1 MESVGNLVLIN
12 PQENPLDDLGARI
25 GKRIFDIVFS
35 ALAILLIFSWLFPI
49 IALLIKISSKGP
61 VFFIQERTGFDNRS
75 FGCIKF
81 RSMNVNKDADKKQ
94 ATANDSRITKIGH
107 FIRRTNIDELPQLF
121 NVFVGQMS
129 VVGPRPHMLAHTE
142 QYSNLIE
149 YYLTRHYVK
158 PGITGWA
165 QINGLR
171 GETNELW
178 KMEKRVEFDKEY
190 IENWTFLWD
199 IKIIWMTI
207 FGKKAFKNAG

>member
-1 MESVGNLVLIN
+1 
-12 PQENPLDDLGARI
+12 
-25 GKRIFDIVFS
+25 
-35 ALAILLIFSWLFPI
+35 
-49 IALLIKISSKGP
+49 
-61 VFFIQERTGFDNRS
+61 
-75 FGCIKF
+75 
-81 RSMNVNKDADKKQ
+81 MNVNKDADKKQ